1 MDVGNTTISSSSNAI
16 CLRVAWSHDL
26 SPTVN
31 ISNNLAKARRAVFEQ
46 QANGIAYGKQNPLT
60 SRQLYSVC
68 VHPVCLYSS
77 ESWLLREST
86 LATLEKFQGDH
97 GKKILNI
104 PKHHSNLIPLVALK
118 WPTMRLCRKNTQAL
132 DHSAVQ
138 VPGKTARNSLH
149 ASHREET
156 VLTLKSVSWKRK
168 IAKYIWEQGS
178 SRESLAALT
187 PDINWL
193 KLWDDARDN
202 GLPGTRALEATLLIL
217 TTPKYENYSCHICG
231 HIPDSSQS
239 PAHHIGNIHFCCSA
253 DQLRESLTGPSEET
267 FTLAASLRATFSL
280 SS

>member
-1 MDVGNTTISSSSNAI
+1 MLSSSSRHLWPSTKHGKLEFLQHSSITPGVASLDVGNTTISSSSNAI

-118 WPTMRLCRKNTQAL
+118 WPTMRLCRKNTRPLIIQQCKFL
-132 DHSAVQ
+132 E
-138 VPGKTARNSLH
+138 KLH
-149 ASHREET
+149 GTHF
-156 VLTLKSVSWKRK
+156 
-168 IAKYIWEQGS
+168 
-178 SRESLAALT
+178 T
-187 PDINWL
+187 P
-193 KLWDDARDN
+193 
-202 GLPGTRALEATLLIL
+202 
-217 TTPKYENYSCHICG
+217 
-231 HIPDSSQS
+231 
-239 PAHHIGNIHFCCSA
+239 
-253 DQLRESLTGPSEET
+253 LTG
-267 FTLAASLRATFSL
+267 RRQC
-280 SS
+280 